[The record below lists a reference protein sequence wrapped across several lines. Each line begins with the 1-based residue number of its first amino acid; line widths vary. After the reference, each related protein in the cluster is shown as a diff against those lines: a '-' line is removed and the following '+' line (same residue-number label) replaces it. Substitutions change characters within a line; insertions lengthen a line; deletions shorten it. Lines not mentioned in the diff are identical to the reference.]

1 MHTSELNP
9 NLRYVEPE
17 PTERSEEAA
26 IQSEIFR
33 GFGELRREC
42 GPSKAGKCLQKMYA
56 LYSASPASFW
66 LVQRIMEGDL
76 SNLTISY
83 AELGEQTARS
93 KQAVQQETERAIAVI
108 ERHWPK
114 AAVVIVQQLGITAN
128 YSCRPMQAGGGGGA
142 RGAGAT
148 ESAGGNYVSGGQKN
162 KGGGV

>member
-33 GFGELRREC
+33 GFGELRREK
-42 GPSKAGKCLQKMYA
+42 GPSAAGKCLQKMYA

-83 AELGEQTARS
+83 AELGQQTARS

-114 AAVVIVQQLGITAN
+114 AAAVIIQQLGITAN
-128 YSCRPMQAGGGGGA
+128 YHCRPFTTKGA
-142 RGAGAT
+142 NAK
-148 ESAGGNYVSGGQKN
+148 SGCA
-162 KGGGV
+162 